1 MSETPIEL
9 VKNKLLSMAASGIY
23 VNFQPDILQNTY
35 NEISKFLSVNAESID
50 TIELFNLYEM
60 QFYISLMTNHD
71 VEAKTSL
78 DRLVDQFG
86 FEKSQR
92 VKLLQSIYFEAM
104 GDDEAA
110 MKVLGQNADELKLSR
125 RLVTFSRKPDNNEDY
140 IASLNYYLDL
150 QPSDVIT
157 WAELADEYKKI
168 GHYEKGIH
176 CLQEI
181 LLQEPYAYNI
191 FYKVGLFYYYQF
203 LQEFTNKT
211 QDKKDK
217 LLEAI
222 SVLNNAKNNFLRSIE
237 ICDSY
242 STSWLGIYLISK
254 LDFNQ
259 TLLNKLADNK
269 QVKIYLEDNSKLE
282 ALSKQKIIKFNTL
295 DGEEEFDNFLNK
307 HV

>member
-1 MSETPIEL
+1 MSETSIEL
-9 VKNKLLSMAASGIY
+9 VKNKLLSIAASGIY
-23 VNFQPDILQNTY
+23 VNFQPVTLQNTY
-35 NEISKFLSVNAESID
+35 NEISEFLSVNAESID
-50 TIELFNLYEM
+50 TIELFNLYEL

-71 VEAKTSL
+71 VEAKTNL

-110 MKVLGQNADELKLSR
+110 MKVLGQNADELRLSR

-157 WAELADEYKKI
+157 WAELADEYKKV
-168 GHYEKGIH
+168 GHYEKAIH

-191 FYKVGLFYYYQF
+191 FYKVGLLYYYQF
-203 LQEFTNKT
+203 LQEFNNKT
-211 QDKKDK
+211 QDKKDR
-217 LLEAI
+217 LLEAM

-242 STSWLGIYLISK
+242 STSWLGIYLITK
-254 LDFNQ
+254 LDLNQ
-259 TLLNKLADNK
+259 ALSNKLADNK
-269 QVKIYLEDNSKLE
+269 QVRIYLEDNSKLE
-282 ALSKQKIIKFNTL
+282 ALSKQKIIKFNKL
-295 DGEEEFDNFLNK
+295 DGEEEFDNFFNK